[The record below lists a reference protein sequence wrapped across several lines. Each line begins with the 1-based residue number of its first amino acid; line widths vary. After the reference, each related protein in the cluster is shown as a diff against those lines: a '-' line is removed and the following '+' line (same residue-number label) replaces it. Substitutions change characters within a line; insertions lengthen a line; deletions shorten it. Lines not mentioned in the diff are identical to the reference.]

1 MKSTLGQSW
10 QGEREENNAISIGW
24 LPPGADDSIKLRDAV
39 KRSLI
44 RMQLLS
50 AREAYIV

>member
-1 MKSTLGQSW
+1 M
-10 QGEREENNAISIGW
+10 ISIGW

-39 KRSLI
+39 KRMLI